1 MAVLSSF
8 IGFISGESC
17 QINYFLSRFFYLVS
31 RVANLYNKKKVNI
44 FCFLVSVSSL
54 HSEQLEQI
62 KATSFSPAPELN
74 LPPSIFKYLPNSLN
88 HIVIDFWKNAARIR
102 SPVRAG
108 IPDDPPD
115 RPRWRGRVLLHHPQP
130 LRRGHGQPRGQ
141 PGLGAAAPEAVPV
154 PQLRPNA
161 TPQNGLVIIVFLKKF
176 TKRDA
181 KKRNRDQLFITRW
194 WCKLPLQRRGA
205 VKSGIYS
212 AVTDRSWEDF
222 VFSLSPPLIFASF
235 LGEKLRWPCQVWK
248 VRKASQERNFCFSL
262 LFLGIIFSGG
272 KKEWRS
278 EEILFSCV
286 ISSKIVHF
294 QLPLNRPFPYC
305 EENYNKKST
314 CWYYLKKITYRLP
327 IPWYN

>member
-88 HIVIDFWKNAARIR
+88 HIIDFWKNAARIR

-181 KKRNRDQLFITRW
+181 KNKEQRSTIYYAVVMQAALATSRCGQKWNLFSCHWSQLGGFRFFTF
-194 WCKLPLQRRGA
+194 L
-205 VKSGIYS
+205 
-212 AVTDRSWEDF
+212 
-222 VFSLSPPLIFASF
+222 PLIFASF

-248 VRKASQERNFCFSL
+248 VRKAPQERNFCFSL

-286 ISSKIVHF
+286 ITSKIVHF

-305 EENYNKKST
+305 EENYYKKST
-314 CWYYLKKITYRLP
+314 CWYYLKK
-327 IPWYN
+327 